1 MQTIGMSPAAVEAL
15 TRMGQLLI
23 QMQVLEKLVSLS
35 LTFPLRDVGVK
46 TLDAL
51 FTAEAKNKKAT
62 IGRLI
67 VALKSRVDLDDDF
80 ATMLDR
86 FLDYRNTFVHDLD
99 RMGGFEWQLEGG
111 IARMHDFLD
120 TLSTDTEFITKAFTS
135 LLVEWSSAVGVHP
148 EGTQSVRDILG
159 DLDGIA
165 TTVFFTKPANE
176 PP

>member
-1 MQTIGMSPAAVEAL
+1 MQTVAMSPAAVEAL
-15 TRMGQLLI
+15 TRMGQMLI

-51 FTAEAKNKKAT
+51 FAAEAKNKKAT

-99 RMGGFEWQLEGG
+99 RMGGFDWQSDSG

-120 TLSTDTEFITKAFTS
+120 TLASDTEFISKAFTS
-135 LLVEWSSAVGVHP
+135 LLVEWTSANGVHP

-165 TTVFFTKPANE
+165 TSIFFPKPVKGT
-176 PP
+176 P